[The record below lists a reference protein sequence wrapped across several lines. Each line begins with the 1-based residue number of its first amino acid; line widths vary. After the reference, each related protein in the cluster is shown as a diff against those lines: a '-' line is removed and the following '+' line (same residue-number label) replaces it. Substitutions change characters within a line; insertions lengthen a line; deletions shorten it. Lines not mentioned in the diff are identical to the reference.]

1 MFRIYRSPPP
11 TRKLPRS
18 LPNADDGL
26 SSVVL
31 LMRQAEAE
39 AEAAEVAAARD
50 AREREQW
57 AREEQRRREDT
68 QTEWE
73 QGYF

>member
-11 TRKLPRS
+11 TRKPRS
-18 LPNADDGL
+18 LPNADDGA

-31 LMRQAEAE
+31 LMRQAEVE
-39 AEAAEVAAARD
+39 AEAAEAAAARD

-57 AREEQRRREDT
+57 AREEQRRREDA
-68 QTEWE
+68 QAEWE